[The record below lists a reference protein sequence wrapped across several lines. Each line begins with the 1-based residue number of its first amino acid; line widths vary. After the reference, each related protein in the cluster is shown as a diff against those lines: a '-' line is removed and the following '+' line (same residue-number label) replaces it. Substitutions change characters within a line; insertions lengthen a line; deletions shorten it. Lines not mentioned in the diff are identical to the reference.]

1 MLLPERGPEMPFTRF
16 LSFSLSLNPRCADLF
31 SLHFTAL
38 WKGPSSAREN
48 DFDSIRF
55 GIIVVVYFIEWKEF
69 VASSWM
75 GQETIDRSGENSF
88 SLQQK
93 TRNVRKKR
101 KKKRKIMRCKKV
113 RYLWND
119 RFTFYLNKKKK
130 NSVVIYPCS
139 FLTRRKIYI
148 YIFFRYFARIRQTSK
163 KRSRG
168 TTPIAVQSSF

>member
-1 MLLPERGPEMPFTRF
+1 MLLPEREPEMPFTRF
-16 LSFSLSLNPRCADLF
+16 LSLSLSLNPRCADLF
-31 SLHFTAL
+31 SLHFTAP

-119 RFTFYLNKKKK
+119 RFTFYLNKKK